1 MKANWFTAQ
10 VKVKELKIYT
20 SNVGSFEANAFN
32 STALKSVKTLTFP
45 SMSLDLINK
54 GIFNGLESLE
64 VLVMESAAL
73 KTIEDGVLDAL
84 NGTLQK
90 IILIESSRFSSE
102 LRIDGF
108 TGSEPMRELEEVK
121 FNYNLKTTITHTSF
135 VGLQNVKILDLSNC
149 QIVTIGAG
157 AFDLIGSSIRELNLK
172 DNAITTLPDGLFNF
186 MLPNEVTAILLEGNK
201 WDCECHLM
209 PFKMTLIEHSNFVG
223 SVKCN
228 TPSYRRDLSVI
239 TTNFCDSYV
248 PPSTQPTTQST
259 TTTTTTTTI
268 STTTI
273 DNSSPTV
280 PPIPEEY
287 SQKCYEPG
295 ESESSEIISIKTPS
309 ARLKVNENEYGEVLV
324 EVDTLSEN
332 FVLLWFSELDQETYY
347 TASDE
352 ISCAIGSK
360 NSVPINN
367 LKQDTVYTFCLMDST
382 EKTVS
387 PLDCRSYTKQLNLE
401 QPWLLNSN
409 KSFIISMTAVAC
421 SISLLIGLA
430 LGALVL
436 KINHTLKAN
445 GNDQHNRNATCI
457 NEVLKETFQSNSIM

>member
-10 VKVKELKIYT
+10 VKVKELKFYLGT
-20 SNVGSFEANAFN
+20 AGKFEANAFN
-32 STALKSVKTLTFP
+32 STALKSVKKLIFP

-64 VLVMESAAL
+64 ELVMELAAL
-73 KTIEDGVLDAL
+73 KTIEDGVLDVV

-90 IILIESSRFSSE
+90 ITLIESSKYRSE

-108 TGSEPMRELEEVK
+108 TGSEPMKVLEEVK
-121 FNYNLKTTITHTSF
+121 FNYNLKTTITHKSF

-157 AFDLIGSSIRELNLK
+157 AFDPISSSIRELNLK
-172 DNAITTLPDGLFNF
+172 DNAITTLPEGLFNF
-186 MLPNEVTAILLEGNK
+186 MLPNEVTTILLEGNK

-209 PFKMTLIEHSNFVG
+209 PFKMTLMEHSNFVG
-223 SVKCN
+223 SIKCN
-228 TPSYRRDLSVI
+228 TPSSLRDYSVI
-239 TTNFCDSYV
+239 NTNFCDSYV
-248 PPSTQPTTQST
+248 PPPTQPTTQST
-259 TTTTTTTTI
+259 TTTTTI
-268 STTTI
+268 STSTT
-273 DNSSPTV
+273 DNSSPTL
-280 PPIPEEY
+280 PSIPEEF

-295 ESESSEIISIKTPS
+295 ESEPSKIISIKTPS
-309 ARLKVNENEYGEVLV
+309 AGLKVNENDYGEVLV

-332 FVLLWFSELDQETYY
+332 FVLLWFSLLDQENIYY

-352 ISCAIGSK
+352 IACVIGSK
-360 NSVPINN
+360 NSVPIHN
-367 LKQDTVYTFCLMDST
+367 LKEDTTYTFCLMDST

-387 PLDCRSYTKQLNLE
+387 PLDCMSYTKQHTLE

-430 LGALVL
+430 IGAFVL
-436 KINHTLKAN
+436 KINHILKTN
-445 GNDQHNRNATCI
+445 GNDNQNRRNAACI